1 MGTLVVIVR
10 SGEGR
15 TRSVFDRG
23 QERRNSDSA
32 GRLPRVGSILN
43 GAILLGVNRYG
54 VWTSGILLIVSGIGV
69 WLIWLEF
76 GYWVW
81 ISHDQDLE

>member
-1 MGTLVVIVR
+1 METLVVIVR

-32 GRLPRVGSILN
+32 DRLPRVGSILN

-54 VWTSGILLIVSGIGV
+54 VWTSGILFVITWIGV
-69 WLIWLEF
+69 
-76 GYWVW
+76 
-81 ISHDQDLE
+81 